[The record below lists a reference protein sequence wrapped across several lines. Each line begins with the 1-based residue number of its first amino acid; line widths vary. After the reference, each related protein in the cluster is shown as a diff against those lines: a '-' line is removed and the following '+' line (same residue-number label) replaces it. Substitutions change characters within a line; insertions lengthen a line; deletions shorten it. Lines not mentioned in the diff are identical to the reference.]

1 MIADFSLGRRGIDR
15 LRELIRLLQSF
26 GELDAAHSAVLL
38 VAGPTASGDIAAY
51 DALHRKHLQLSAHH
65 TVAVELL
72 LAEEFRHILHI
83 YRKHMVGKNILGIVK
98 PELGNLSKNRPLLID
113 LVVQNDIE
121 AADTIGCHHDQ
132 AVPIVIDLTHFA
144 FFDRL

>member
-1 MIADFSLGRRGIDR
+1 
-15 LRELIRLLQSF
+15 
-26 GELDAAHSAVLL
+26 
-38 VAGPTASGDIAAY
+38 
-51 DALHRKHLQLSAHH
+51 
-65 TVAVELL
+65 
-72 LAEEFRHILHI
+72 
-83 YRKHMVGKNILGIVK
+83 MVGKNILGIVK